1 MIRLATVEDIPAIA
15 AMGAHFIETE
25 YPGAIRFDAERLGTL
40 TRSLIEGAG
49 VVFVVE
55 QDGALVGM
63 MALTTYTHPMNGD
76 PIATEIVWWIQ
87 PEARGGRAALQL
99 FKAGETWARA
109 QGATQFQMIAPSDK
123 VGVFYERLGFAKIE
137 THYQRAL

>member
-1 MIRLATVEDIPAIA
+1 MRVATVDDIPAIA

-40 TRSLIEGAG
+40 TRSLIDGAG

-76 PIATEIVWWIQ
+76 TIATEIVWWIQ
-87 PEARGGRAALQL
+87 PEARGGRSALQL
-99 FKAGETWARA
+99 FKAGEAWARE
-109 QGATQFQMIAPSDK
+109 QGATTFQMIAPSDQ
-123 VGVFYERLGFAKIE
+123 VGAFYERLGFTKIE
-137 THYQRAL
+137 VHYQRSL